1 MRIADEP
8 LLIIFSIVAAVLS
21 IPLAFVSES
30 AAFRLGLIPTPGMYV
45 YHLLHSPTDPPS
57 SLGSM
62 FATMMM
68 IDGACWF
75 VVLAALGFAL
85 DREIKNR
92 QIEREEQ
99 ERLDG

>member
-21 IPLAFVSES
+21 IPLAFVSEG
-30 AAFRLGLIPTPGMYV
+30 AAFQFGLIPTPGIYL
-45 YHLLHSPTDPPS
+45 YHLLHPQPDPAS

-62 FATMMM
+62 FSTMVM
-68 IDGACWF
+68 IDSVCWF
-75 VVLAALGFAL
+75 LVLAALGLAL
-85 DREIKNR
+85 DRAIKNR

-99 ERLDG
+99 ERLGG